1 MDSKISSIVLDEFIA
16 CFPQFYE
23 KATNLRERGYSE
35 LVFDM
40 PNGNTYVYD
49 QLMDSIFL
57 ENKQSEDN
65 PRSKEEWRNEF
76 STRLKRHMKRLRWS
90 QLDLAEALGVQQPT
104 VWNWC
109 QGNTLPSVDMAVKIA
124 HILKVPVSEFLDF
137 Y

>member
-1 MDSKISSIVLDEFIA
+1 MENSSSSVVLNGFIE

-57 ENKQSEDN
+57 ENRQSADN
-65 PRSKEEWRNEF
+65 PRSKDEWRKEF
-76 STRLKRHMKRLRWS
+76 CSRLKRHMKRLRWG
-90 QLDLAEALGVQQPT
+90 QVDLAEALGVTQPT